1 MQDVHERHSGRDH
14 VPTRLLPVARVG
26 SAKRS
31 AECDE
36 ACTYAHADAA
46 MKRPTSA
53 VPEDRTAVRHGQN
66 PPHLRAV
73 RNRHCHSGDRP

>member
-14 VPTRLLPVARVG
+14 VPTRLLPVARVD

-46 MKRPTSA
+46 MKRRTSA
-53 VPEDRTAVRHGQN
+53 VPEDRPRC
-66 PPHLRAV
+66 L
-73 RNRHCHSGDRP
+73 